1 MSIGFGRLQVGKGSG
16 MAGRVGGGDS
26 ARFAL
31 AAGLAALFAASAACA
46 NENAT
51 ALRGEALK
59 EAVSG
64 KRIYLSV
71 PLGGE
76 LPLYYRPDGRV
87 DGSGEAAGLGR
98 FLKPSDSGRWWV
110 EGERL
115 CQQWE
120 TWYQGRVF
128 CFTVRKLP
136 ENRIAWARDDG
147 ESGIARIGR

>member
-1 MSIGFGRLQVGKGSG
+1 METTRIGRGVMRAWALVL
-16 MAGRVGGGDS
+16 APL
-26 ARFAL
+26 AL
-31 AAGLAALFAASAACA
+31 ALPSLA
-46 NENAT
+46 NESGAN
-51 ALRGEALK
+51 LRGEALR

-76 LPLYYRPDGRV
+76 LPLFYQSNGRV

-120 TWYQGRVF
+120 SWYSGRVF
-128 CFTVRKLP
+128 CFTVKKLP

-147 ESGIARIGR
+147 EKGIARISP

>member
-1 MSIGFGRLQVGKGSG
+1 MALGFRQARVLLASIF
-16 MAGRVGGGDS
+16 AFFVGGLGL
-26 ARFAL
+26 AL
-31 AAGLAALFAASAACA
+31 A
-46 NENAT
+46 NEGGVS
-51 ALRGEALK
+51 LRGEALK

-76 LPLYYRPDGRV
+76 LPLFYRADGRV
-87 DGSGEAAGLGR
+87 DGTGEAAGLGR
-98 FLKPSDSGRWWV
+98 FLKPTDSGRWWV

-120 TWYQGRVF
+120 TWYKGRVF
-128 CFTVRKLP
+128 CFTVKKLP

>member
-1 MSIGFGRLQVGKGSG
+1 MGTRRIGRGV
-16 MAGRVGGGDS
+16 MA
-26 ARFAL
+26 AWALLLAPLAL
-31 AAGLAALFAASAACA
+31 AVPSLGNETSA
-46 NENAT
+46 N
-51 ALRGEALK
+51 LKGEALR

-76 LPLYYRPDGRV
+76 LPLFYQSNGRV

-120 TWYQGRVF
+120 FWYNGRVF
-128 CFTVRKLP
+128 CFTVKKLP

-147 ESGIARIGR
+147 EKGLARISP

>member
-1 MSIGFGRLQVGKGSG
+1 MFGLKKSTIG
-16 MAGRVGGGDS
+16 
-26 ARFAL
+26 
-31 AAGLAALFAASAACA
+31 LFAAVAFGGFTGAGGAAWA
-46 NENAT
+46 NESGVS
-51 ALRGEALK
+51 LQGEALK
-59 EAVSG
+59 DAVSG

-76 LPLYYRPDGRV
+76 LPLYYQANGRV

-98 FLKPSDSGRWWV
+98 FLKPTDSGRWWV

-128 CFTVRKLP
+128 CFTVKKLP

-147 ESGIARIGR
+147 EKGIARIDR

>member
-1 MSIGFGRLQVGKGSG
+1 MTSSQKWHERGVWVRLAGVCAMILAIATSLVG
-16 MAGRVGGGDS
+16 
-26 ARFAL
+26 
-31 AAGLAALFAASAACA
+31 FAAA
-46 NENAT
+46 NENGIS
-51 ALRGEALK
+51 LRGEALK
-59 EAVSG
+59 DAVSG

-76 LPLYYRPDGRV
+76 LPLYYRADGRV

-120 TWYQGRVF
+120 SWYQGRVF

-136 ENRIAWARDDG
+136 ENKIAWARDDG
-147 ESGIARIGR
+147 EKGIARIGR

>member
-1 MSIGFGRLQVGKGSG
+1 MVTNGS
-16 MAGRVGGGDS
+16 AFKVK
-26 ARFAL
+26 ARAAAL
-31 AAGLAALFAASAACA
+31 AAVLGLAVGGSMASA
-46 NENAT
+46 NEDGGRN
-51 ALRGEALK
+51 LRGEALR

-76 LPLYYRPDGRV
+76 LPLYYQPDGRV

-120 TWYQGRVF
+120 SWYKGRVF

>member
-1 MSIGFGRLQVGKGSG
+1 MIGVKKMKSG
-16 MAGRVGGGDS
+16 LVA
-26 ARFAL
+26 AL
-31 AAGLAALFAASAACA
+31 AMGFCGLSGGLASA
-46 NENAT
+46 NENGVT
-51 ALRGEALK
+51 LRGEALK
-59 EAVSG
+59 DAVRG
-64 KRIYLSV
+64 KRIYLAV

-76 LPLYYRPDGRV
+76 LPLYYRADGRV

-128 CFTVRKLP
+128 CFTVQKLP

-147 ESGIARIGR
+147 EKGIARIDR

>member
-1 MSIGFGRLQVGKGSG
+1 MAWRFSLGLAVL
-16 MAGRVGGGDS
+16 MAGMGSALSNEGGVS
-26 ARFAL
+26 
-31 AAGLAALFAASAACA
+31 
-46 NENAT
+46 
-51 ALRGEALK
+51 LRGDALK

-76 LPLYYRPDGRV
+76 LPLFYRPDGRV
-87 DGSGEAAGLGR
+87 DGTGEAAGLGR
-98 FLKPSDSGRWWV
+98 FLKPTDSGRWWV

-120 TWYQGRVF
+120 TWYKGRVF
-128 CFTVRKLP
+128 CFTVKKLP
-136 ENRIAWARDDG
+136 ENRISWARDDG

>member
-1 MSIGFGRLQVGKGSG
+1 MMDNRRIGRG
-16 MAGRVGGGDS
+16 A
-26 ARFAL
+26 AL
-31 AAGLAALFAASAACA
+31 ALALIAAGVAWPAFA
-46 NENAT
+46 NENGT
-51 ALRGEALK
+51 ALRGEALR

-76 LPLYYRPDGRV
+76 LPLYYQSNGRV

-98 FLKPSDSGRWWV
+98 FLKPTDSGRWWV

-120 TWYQGRVF
+120 SWYQGRVF
-128 CFTVRKLP
+128 CFTVKKLP

-147 ESGIARIGR
+147 EKGVARIAP

>member
-1 MSIGFGRLQVGKGSG
+1 
-16 MAGRVGGGDS
+16 MAGGSMDRAKALVAAMGLLM
-26 ARFAL
+26 AAPVAL
-31 AAGLAALFAASAACA
+31 ANDGASK
-46 NENAT
+46 N
-51 ALRGEALK
+51 LRGEALR

-76 LPLYYRPDGRV
+76 LPLYYQPDGRV

-110 EGERL
+110 EGEKL

-120 TWYQGRVF
+120 SWYKGRVF
-128 CFTVRKLP
+128 CFTVKKLP

>member
-1 MSIGFGRLQVGKGSG
+1 
-16 MAGRVGGGDS
+16 MAGIWRTRYGGT
-26 ARFAL
+26 AL
-31 AAGLAALFAASAACA
+31 ALGLTAAILGVGPVSA
-46 NENAT
+46 NEGGQ
-51 ALRGEALK
+51 ALRGEALR

-64 KRIYLSV
+64 KRIYLAV

-76 LPLYYRPDGRV
+76 LPLYYQPNGKV

-120 TWYQGRVF
+120 SWYQGRVF

-136 ENRIAWARDDG
+136 QDRIAWARDDG
-147 ESGIARIGR
+147 ETGIARIGR

>member
-1 MSIGFGRLQVGKGSG
+1 MTGSDPVERQGRGPRR
-16 MAGRVGGGDS
+16 AGAHRWT
-26 ARFAL
+26 RL
-31 AAGLAALFAASAACA
+31 AAAALMGGFLALPASA
-46 NENAT
+46 NESEKGVS
-51 ALRGEALK
+51 LRGEALRS
-59 EAVSG
+59 AVSG

-128 CFTVRKLP
+128 CFTVQKLP

-147 ESGIARIGR
+147 EKGIARIDR

>member
-1 MSIGFGRLQVGKGSG
+1 MMSGGRI
-16 MAGRVGGGDS
+16 GRVAAVGLGLS
-26 ARFAL
+26 L
-31 AAGLAALFAASAACA
+31 AAASSASFA
-46 NENAT
+46 NENGT
-51 ALRGEALK
+51 ALRGDALR

-76 LPLYYRPDGRV
+76 LPLYYQPNGRV

-120 TWYQGRVF
+120 SWYGGRVF

-147 ESGIARIGR
+147 EKGIARIAP

>member
-1 MSIGFGRLQVGKGSG
+1 MADVKKSKFRLFWALMGC
-16 MAGRVGGGDS
+16 
-26 ARFAL
+26 AL
-31 AAGLAALFAASAACA
+31 AGGAGAAHA
-46 NENAT
+46 NESGVS
-51 ALRGEALK
+51 LRGEALRD
-59 EAVSG
+59 AVSG

-76 LPLYYRPDGRV
+76 LPLYYQANGRV

-98 FLKPSDSGRWWV
+98 FLKPTDSGRWWV

-120 TWYQGRVF
+120 TWYKGRVF
-128 CFTVRKLP
+128 CFTVKKLP

-147 ESGIARIGR
+147 ESGIARIDR

>member
-1 MSIGFGRLQVGKGSG
+1 MADVNKRKFGLF
-16 MAGRVGGGDS
+16 S
-26 ARFAL
+26 AFILGAL
-31 AAGLAALFAASAACA
+31 ASGAGAAAA
-46 NENAT
+46 NENGVS
-51 ALRGEALK
+51 LRGEALRD
-59 EAVSG
+59 AVSG

-76 LPLYYRPDGRV
+76 LPLYYQANGRV

-98 FLKPSDSGRWWV
+98 FLKPTDSGRWWV

-128 CFTVRKLP
+128 CFTVKKLP
-136 ENRIAWARDDG
+136 QNRIAWARDDG
-147 ESGIARIGR
+147 QSGIARIDR

>member
-1 MSIGFGRLQVGKGSG
+1 MRTVFRHGRAVVLPL
-16 MAGRVGGGDS
+16 MA
-26 ARFAL
+26 A
-31 AAGLAALFAASAACA
+31 AAGLSMALA
-46 NENAT
+46 NEGASN
-51 ALRGEALK
+51 LRGEALR

-120 TWYQGRVF
+120 SWYQGRVF
-128 CFTVRKLP
+128 CFTVKKLP

>member
-1 MSIGFGRLQVGKGSG
+1 MMANGS
-16 MAGRVGGGDS
+16 AFRVK
-26 ARFAL
+26 ARTAAL
-31 AAGLAALFAASAACA
+31 LAVLGLAFGGSMASA
-46 NENAT
+46 NEDGGRN
-51 ALRGEALK
+51 LRGEALR

-76 LPLYYRPDGRV
+76 LPLYYQPDGRV

-120 TWYQGRVF
+120 SWYKGRVF

>member
-1 MSIGFGRLQVGKGSG
+1 MKRTRIGRGATTGL
-16 MAGRVGGGDS
+16 
-26 ARFAL
+26 AL
-31 AAGLAALFAASAACA
+31 LLAGLAAPGLA
-46 NENAT
+46 NET
-51 ALRGEALK
+51 GRTLKGEALR

-76 LPLYYRPDGRV
+76 LPLFYQSNGRV

-98 FLKPSDSGRWWV
+98 FLKPTDSGRWWV

-120 TWYQGRVF
+120 SWYSGRVF
-128 CFTVRKLP
+128 CFTVQKLP

-147 ESGIARIGR
+147 EKGIARISP

>member
-1 MSIGFGRLQVGKGSG
+1 MFGLKKSTIG
-16 MAGRVGGGDS
+16 
-26 ARFAL
+26 
-31 AAGLAALFAASAACA
+31 LFAAVALGGLTGAGCAAWA
-46 NENAT
+46 NESGVS
-51 ALRGEALK
+51 LRGEALK
-59 EAVSG
+59 DAVSG

-76 LPLYYRPDGRV
+76 LPLYYQANGRV

-98 FLKPSDSGRWWV
+98 FLKPTDSGRWWV

-128 CFTVRKLP
+128 CFTVKKLP

-147 ESGIARIGR
+147 EKGIARIDR

>member
-1 MSIGFGRLQVGKGSG
+1 MMANRS
-16 MAGRVGGGDS
+16 AGRVKALCVAIGAGVGLVLS
-26 ARFAL
+26 GAMAL
-31 AAGLAALFAASAACA
+31 A
-46 NENAT
+46 NEDGGRN
-51 ALRGEALK
+51 LRGEALR

-76 LPLYYRPDGRV
+76 LPLFYQPDGRV

-120 TWYQGRVF
+120 SWYKGRVF

>member
-1 MSIGFGRLQVGKGSG
+1 MAAVSKGW
-16 MAGRVGGGDS
+16 V
-26 ARFAL
+26 
-31 AAGLAALFAASAACA
+31 AGLALFLALGGLLGGQPVLA
-46 NENAT
+46 NEGGPGSRGETLRGA
-51 ALRGEALK
+51 ALR

-64 KRIYLSV
+64 KRIYLAV

-76 LPLYYRPDGRV
+76 LPLYYQPDGRV

-120 TWYQGRVF
+120 SWYKGRVF

-136 ENRIAWARDDG
+136 EDRIAWARDDG
-147 ESGIARIGR
+147 ETGIARIGR